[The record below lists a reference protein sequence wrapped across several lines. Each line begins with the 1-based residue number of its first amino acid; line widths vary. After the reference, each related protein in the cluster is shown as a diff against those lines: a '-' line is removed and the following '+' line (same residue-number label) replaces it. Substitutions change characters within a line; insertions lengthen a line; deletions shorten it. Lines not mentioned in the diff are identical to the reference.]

1 MPTGRRPAALWA
13 AVRGRRHR
21 VIDALVAIA
30 LAVSTSAGDGGSGRS
45 MGDVRITYVDWRPAL
60 WITLPLGLAV
70 GAAAWRRRRHPA
82 LFVLAALAGWA
93 VAAAYVA
100 VMVAQYTLARHMAS
114 QRTRSQ
120 RAAGIGTLAGVALV
134 VAIPIWRAAGAD
146 AAGPV
151 SAVICGIPALLGLY
165 VGAQSELIA
174 RMRER
179 ADRAEREQHERVLQA
194 RNAER
199 AQIARDMHDV
209 VTHRVSLMVLH
220 ATALEVAQ
228 DQDATAIG
236 KQIGVIGREAL
247 DELRSLVE
255 VLRADG
261 DNAAPLAPQPT
272 LADLGDLVEASRRL
286 GMPVTLEMI
295 HDCDTAL
302 PALVEH
308 AVYRVVQEAL
318 TNVHKHAATA
328 RTHVR
333 VHHTHDALHVR
344 VTNGR
349 APSTG
354 RTELPAG
361 GHGLLGV
368 AERVRLVGGELT
380 ARPTAEGGFDV
391 SAEIPLARQHTP

>member
-1 MPTGRRPAALWA
+1 
-13 AVRGRRHR
+13 
-21 VIDALVAIA
+21 
-30 LAVSTSAGDGGSGRS
+30 
-45 MGDVRITYVDWRPAL
+45 
-60 WITLPLGLAV
+60 V
-70 GAAAWRRRRHPA
+70 GAAAWWRRRHP
-82 LFVLAALAGWA
+82 LPFAAITLAGW
-93 VAAAYVA
+93 VVLSAYVA

-120 RAAGIGTLAGVALV
+120 QAVRIGMLAGSAVAV
-134 VAIPIWRAAGAD
+134 GVPVWRTGGGD
-146 AAGPV
+146 AALAV
-151 SAVICGIPALLGLY
+151 TAVICGVPALLGLY
-165 VGAQSELIA
+165 AGAQSELIA

-179 ADRAEREQHERVLQA
+179 ADRAEREQHQRVLRA
-194 RNAER
+194 RSAER

-220 ATALEVAQ
+220 ATALEVAR

-236 KQIGVIGREAL
+236 KRIGVIGRETL

-261 DNAAPLAPQPT
+261 DTAVPLAPQPT

-286 GMPVTLEMI
+286 GMPVTSEFVD
-295 HDCDTAL
+295 DCDTAL

-308 AVYRVVQEAL
+308 TVYRVVQEAL

-328 RTHVR
+328 RTHVL
-333 VHHTHDALHVR
+333 VHHTRGSLHLR
-344 VTNGR
+344 VTNGP
-349 APSTG
+349 APQGG

-361 GHGLLGV
+361 GHGLLGI

-380 ARPTAEGGFDV
+380 TRPTDEGGFDIT
-391 SAEIPLARQHTP
+391 AEIPLTRQHTP